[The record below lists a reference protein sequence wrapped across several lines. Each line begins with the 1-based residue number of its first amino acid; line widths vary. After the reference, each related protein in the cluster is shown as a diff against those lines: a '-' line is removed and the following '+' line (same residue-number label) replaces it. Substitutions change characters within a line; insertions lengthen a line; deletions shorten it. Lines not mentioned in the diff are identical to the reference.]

1 MKALNHV
8 QRAGIEKAAEAIRK
22 TRDEL
27 DAAVEKFNA
36 RNAESLVPVEAAI
49 DKLNAALIAAA
60 EWRDGVTQEMERY
73 AVDRSERWR
82 ESEAGQNFK
91 LWKDQ
96 FLGLFLDEIELEKP
110 DDLEIPDTI
119 EPEEILELP
128 DQPG

>member
-60 EWRDGVTQEMERY
+60 EWRDGITEVMEQY
-73 AVDRSERWR
+73 ADARSDRWR
-82 ESEAGQNFK
+82 ESEAGKSFEQ
-91 LWKDQ
+91 WKDQ

-110 DDLEIPDTI
+110 VDHEAPDTI
-119 EPEEILELP
+119 EPEEILDLP

>member
-8 QRAGIEKAAEAIRK
+8 QRAGKEKVAEDIRK
-22 TRDEL
+22 VRDEL

-36 RNAESLVPVEAAI
+36 RNTESLVPVEAAI

-60 EWRDGVTQEMERY
+60 EWRDGITEVMEQD
-73 AVDRSERWR
+73 ADARSERWR

-96 FLGLFLDEIELEKP
+96 FLGLFLDELELEKP
-110 DDLEIPDTI
+110 DDLELPDTI
-119 EPEEILELP
+119 EPEEILDLP
-128 DQPG
+128 EQAG